1 MDNILD
7 FIRTISMTI
16 GTGATVIGGY
26 FVYQNLLVNQRKLLT
41 DRFSDAVKLFGTEDN
56 RTVRLAGI
64 YALSNIAKDSPEYH
78 WLVMK
83 VIASFIR
90 NRDLE
95 YPPLGDINREGYP
108 RVYSEIQEAITVI
121 AQRNF
126 KYDVS
131 GETLNLSNSSFFRA
145 NLTGANFRKVN
156 LRDANFCRTDLK
168 GVDFSGA
175 NLEKAN
181 FLEADLSGAILKE
194 ANLKNATTY
203 SNKTKF
209 PSNFDPVEAG
219 MKKNG

>member
-95 YPPLGDINREGYP
+95 YPPLGDINPEGYP

-131 GETLNLSNSSFFRA
+131 GETLNLSNSSFSRA

-156 LRDANFCRTDLK
+156 LRDANFCRTDLT
-168 GVDFSGA
+168 A
-175 NLEKAN
+175 NSCQTHHRQK
-181 FLEADLSGAILKE
+181 
-194 ANLKNATTY
+194 
-203 SNKTKF
+203 
-209 PSNFDPVEAG
+209 
-219 MKKNG
+219 